1 MFNFSNSTHKI
12 FKQFGGLF
20 GNRWA
25 MSCFAAMTIQ
35 QIIEASSTFWL
46 VTMMTKITNGE
57 SFLIYL
63 YMYLTCLLLPY
74 FPGCLANIF
83 KINWKQEAQR
93 SLINAFVQSNHSQIG
108 EWSNKGI
115 REEKLSILTTEGPNT
130 LHLFIDYI
138 FDLYTWS
145 LSVIF
150 NILALSIVVEPMFGM
165 AYFSSV
171 LIVIFIMQIK
181 RRSQRRFTHKA
192 LKARIDLY
200 QALLT
205 AWDNVVLG
213 NLYNFTRWKNN
224 TSERLDKCLTRNVD
238 LERFDQILAIVVA
251 LITALPSLAV
261 VIYYAHLHRNNMD
274 KLVPF
279 LVTLPLLFMILS
291 YTYQTMTL
299 IFRWAMHRS
308 KLTAIYKAIQPIKY
322 SQISL
327 EKKVKW
333 QKIQLAEAQ
342 TTTVAAIDHISL
354 PGPLTL
360 TSYVELIQRIPNT
373 GRLTLR
379 GENGA
384 GKSTLLMLI
393 KNALAD
399 RAFFLPTQN
408 HLSFEAET
416 NKYSTGESLKN
427 RLVEILENVDVDVLL
442 LDEWDANLDTE
453 NQEILSELIDE
464 LATKK
469 CVIEVRHR

>member
-1 MFNFSNSTHKI
+1 MFNFSNSTLKI

-25 MSCFAAMTIQ
+25 LSCFVMMTLQ
-35 QIIEASSTFWL
+35 QLIEASSTFWL
-46 VTMMTKITNGE
+46 VTMMTKIT
-57 SFLIYL
+57 SSQPFLNYL
-63 YMYLTCLLLPY
+63 YLYLIALLFPY
-74 FPGCLANIF
+74 IPGCLANIF

-93 SLINAFVQSNHSQIG
+93 SFISSFVQSNQNQIE

-115 REEKLSILTTEGPNT
+115 REEKLSILATEGPNT
-130 LHLFIDYI
+130 LHLFIDYVY
-138 FDLYTWS
+138 DLYIWS
-145 LSVIF
+145 LSVVF
-150 NILALSIVVEPMFGM
+150 NIFALSLVVEPLFGM
-165 AYFSSV
+165 AYCLSV
-171 LIVIFIMQIK
+171 LTVIFIMKIK

-200 QALLT
+200 QSLLA

-213 NLYNFTRWKNN
+213 NLYNFSLWKNK
-224 TSERLDKCLTRNVD
+224 TTERLDKCLKSNVE

-251 LITALPSLAV
+251 LITSLPSLGV
-261 VIYYAHLHRNNMD
+261 VIYYAHLHRDNME

-291 YTYQTMTL
+291 YTYQTLSL

-308 KLTAIYKAIQPIKY
+308 KLASIYKAIQPIKQ
-322 SQISL
+322 SHIEM

-333 QKIQLAEAQ
+333 PKIQMTNYSTIAPNN
-342 TTTVAAIDHISL
+342 HISL
-354 PGPLTL
+354 PGPYAL
-360 TSYVELIQRIPNT
+360 TSYQELLEQIPPV

-393 KNALAD
+393 KNALAE

-408 HLSFEAET
+408 QLSFEAET

-427 RLVEILENVDVDVLL
+427 RLVEILDKVDVDVLL
-442 LDEWDANLDTE
+442 LDEWDANLDKE